1 MKLVKTIPLSLVFCI
16 TTCESDAGKT
26 EPAEQ
31 PDVIPKSPLD
41 PPDHWK
47 PLEQG
52 LDVYVAANPGR
63 PILLSISATWSAT
76 ATLAWRVLFSDE
88 ITEMLVS
95 AGWVC
100 LVADVTEGD
109 VAGNQAMRSLG
120 RAGVPVTA
128 IYDPVE
134 KAWKVQSEV
143 FTNDDVKNWVIS
155 LEVKTGNAKRATTTG
170 P

>member
-1 MKLVKTIPLSLVFCI
+1 MKLSTTILLSLAFCL
-16 TTCESDAGKT
+16 TSCESDDAK
-26 EPAEQ
+26 PAPADP
-31 PDVIPKSPLD
+31 PDVISKSPLD
-41 PPDHWK
+41 RPGHWK

-52 LDVYVAANPGR
+52 LEDYVAANPGR
-63 PILLSISATWSAT
+63 PILLSISAQWSAT

-88 ITEMLVS
+88 VTKMLTS

-100 LVADVTEGD
+100 LVADVTEGNVD
-109 VAGNQAMRSLG
+109 GNQAMNSLG
-120 RAGVPVTA
+120 RVAVPVTA

-143 FTNDDVKNWVIS
+143 FTIDDVKNWVIS
-155 LEVKTGNAKRATTTG
+155 LEVKTENAKRATTTG